1 MSTPEIRKD
10 AQMKAIVYEKY
21 GPPDV
26 LHLKEVE
33 KPTPKENQVLIKIH
47 ATAVTTGDSN
57 ARGFTHVPPG
67 FGPLPRLMFGIT
79 GPRKQVIGADL
90 AGEIEA
96 VGKDVK
102 SFKIGDQVYGID
114 GNNLGTYAEY
124 VCRLEEGALA
134 LKPANMSYE
143 EAAAVPFG
151 ACTAL
156 YFLRDKANIQSGQ
169 EVLINGASGGVGTFA
184 VQLAKYFGAEVTGVC
199 STRNLELVK
208 SLGADKVIDYTKE
221 DFTKSGETYDI
232 IFDVVGGKI
241 SFSRC
246 RNSLKQNGFFLAVA
260 GGLKEG
266 IQMVWTSAIGG
277 KKVIFGGGI
286 ASERKDYLLFLK
298 ELIEA
303 GNLKAVID
311 RSYTLEEIAEA
322 HRYVDQGQK
331 KGNVVITVEH
341 NHKA

>member
-1 MSTPEIRKD
+1 
-10 AQMKAIVYEKY
+10 MKAIVYTEY

-26 LHLKEVE
+26 LQLKEVE
-33 KPTPKENQVLIKIH
+33 KPTPKEDEVLIKIY
-47 ATAVTTGDSN
+47 ATAVTTGDAN

-79 GPRKQVIGADL
+79 GPRKPIIGADL
-90 AGEIEA
+90 AGEIEV

-102 SFKIGDQVYGID
+102 SFKKGDQVYGID

-124 VCRLEEGALA
+124 VCRPEEGALA

-156 YFLRDKANIQSGQ
+156 YFLRDKANIRSGQ
-169 EVLINGASGGVGTFA
+169 EVLINGASGGVGTYA

-241 SFSRC
+241 SYSSC
-246 RNSLKQNGFFLAVA
+246 RDSLKQNGYFLAVA
-260 GGLKEG
+260 GGLKEA
-266 IQMVWTSAIGG
+266 IQMVWTSAIGD
-277 KKVIFGGGI
+277 KKVIFGGGM

-303 GNLKAVID
+303 GKLKAVID
-311 RSYTLEEIAEA
+311 RRYPLEETAEA
-322 HRYVDQGQK
+322 HRYVDSGRK
-331 KGNVVITVEH
+331 KGNVVIMVEH
-341 NHKA
+341 NNKT

>member
-1 MSTPEIRKD
+1 
-10 AQMKAIVYEKY
+10 MKAIVYTEF
-21 GPPDV
+21 GPPEV
-26 LHLKEVE
+26 LQLKEVE
-33 KPTPKENQVLIKIH
+33 KPTPKDNEVLIKIH
-47 ATAVTTGDSN
+47 ATTATTGDVN

-67 FGPLPRLMFGIT
+67 FGPLPRLMLGIR
-79 GPRKQVIGADL
+79 GPRIPIIGADL

-114 GNNLGTYAEY
+114 GTNLRAYAEY
-124 VCRLEEGALA
+124 VCRPEEGALA
-134 LKPANMSYE
+134 LKPTNMSYE

-151 ACTAL
+151 AGTAL

-169 EVLINGASGGVGTFA
+169 KVLINGASGGVGSYA

-199 STRNLELVK
+199 STKNMDLVK

-221 DFTKSGETYDI
+221 DFTKSGQTYDI

-241 SFSRC
+241 SFSKVRD
-246 RNSLKQNGFFLAVA
+246 SLKENGHFLAVA

-266 IQMVWTSAIGG
+266 VQMAWTSVVGN
-277 KKVIFGGGI
+277 KKVIFGGGG
-286 ASERKDYLLFLK
+286 ASERKDYLIFLK

-311 RSYTLEEIAEA
+311 RNYLLEEIVEA
-322 HRYVDQGQK
+322 HRYVDKGGK
-331 KGNVVITVEH
+331 KGNIVITVTH
-341 NHKA
+341 NDET